1 MTMWM
6 CISFRA
12 NPIQSLDHQT
22 LNLVLDSEDL
32 RLEVTS
38 IVGGDADSD
47 HGTRDT
53 GGTTKGKFAGNVA
66 VGDVLVLAIPNS

>member
-1 MTMWM
+1 MEIRK

-12 NPIQSLDHQT
+12 NHFQSLNHQT
-22 LNLVLDSEDL
+22 LNLVLDSKDL

-47 HGTRDT
+47 HGARDT
-53 GGTTKGKFAGNVA
+53 SGSAKGKFAGNVA
-66 VGDVLVLAIPNS
+66 VGNVLILAVQFS